1 MSKVISFRL
10 LQSKSY
16 LKILDIS
23 YYIKNTNLPII
34 PDIVE
39 RIIYTTHIFNNT
51 VLVSYLRIIKASPK
65 LDIVVT
71 WVDI

>member
-1 MSKVISFRL
+1 M
-10 LQSKSY
+10 
-16 LKILDIS
+16 DIS